1 MPLNSFRIAI
11 AEVVIVVGGFGVL
24 MLSSSILGS
33 TWEWFGKGL
42 VIGAFLMYM
51 MNVIDEH
58 LTRDY
63 ERTVAVSEQPRPKV
77 PPEKQRET
85 EAAQTIS
92 TTAAETAAN
101 TAQRTA
107 QVMNENGQAATDEE
121 SNGGDETTT
130 ETVTTTT
137 EE

>member
-63 ERTVAVSEQPRPKV
+63 ERTVAVSEQPRPKA
-77 PPEKQRET
+77 PPEAQRET
-85 EAAQTIS
+85 ETTQTIS

-107 QVMNENGQAATDEE
+107 EVMNGQSADGA
-121 SNGGDETTT
+121 NGGDETTT
-130 ETVTTTT
+130 EAETTTM